1 MFYHILLFL
10 LMFNRMGRG
19 IYGSPSGSGSIFSV
33 YNDLETDK
41 LVYRGDA
48 EGNKIPDFSHA
59 GYKGGG
65 VPFPSVPV
73 VKVLYPHPNAVDDTQ
88 RIQAAINAVGSLPLG
103 NDGIRGAVLL
113 KAGIY
118 RVSETLVLN
127 KDGVVLRGE
136 GCGENPA
143 HQLFSGNLTRDSAKT
158 TTIIATG
165 TKLRPL
171 IRIAG
176 PHLPPYRNLS
186 NSGKVYLITDPPIPI
201 GATEFQV
208 EWSASYKHMEVGQT
222 IVIHRPSPSNWIHDI
237 GMDRMPTRGDG
248 KRVRQWQSGRFD
260 FVFEKRIVDID
271 RTTKKITIDTP
282 LLMSLDARY
291 GGAEFVRI
299 NEPKRIREIGIENLQ
314 FISEFVRGQEDSD
327 EKHATDAVII
337 EGGVENIW
345 VSDIVSKHF
354 VHGCVN
360 IRPSARYV
368 TVQDSADLDPVSM
381 ITGARRY
388 SFQVDGQSSLFL
400 RVFSRKSRHAFS
412 TGSRVQGPNVFSY
425 AVGVDQYA
433 DIGPHN
439 HFGIGTLYDNVK
451 TDGRISVENRGSAGS
466 GQGWAGV
473 TQVLWNC
480 EANQLILTRPAISAN
495 NWAIGCIGRKM
506 TSKNAG
512 VDAVW
517 ESFGHKVHEIPSLY
531 FKQLINRKGLKA
543 AYALQPKIY
552 TFP

>member
-1 MFYHILLFL
+1 MLYLLFL
-10 LMFNRMGRG
+10 LIFNGLG
-19 IYGSPSGSGSIFSV
+19 AVVSGSPSGLGKTFSV
-33 YNDLETDK
+33 YNNLETDQ
-41 LVYRGDA
+41 LEYRGDA
-48 EGNKIPDFSHA
+48 EGNQIPDFSHA
-59 GYKGGG
+59 GYRGGG
-65 VPFPSVPV
+65 VPLPSVPV
-73 VKVLYPHPNAVDDTQ
+73 VKVLYPHPKNADDTL

-103 NDGIRGAVLL
+103 RDGIRGAILL
-113 KAGIY
+113 KAGTY
-118 RVSETLVLN
+118 RVSGTLILG
-127 KDGVVLRGE
+127 KEGVVLRGE

-143 HQLFSGNLTRDSAKT
+143 HQTFSGNLTRDSKT

-171 IRIAG
+171 IKIVG
-176 PHLPPYRNLS
+176 PHLPPYRKLS
-186 NSGKVYLITDPPIPI
+186 NSGKVRLVTDPPVPI
-201 GATEFQV
+201 GATEFHV

-222 IVIHRPSPSNWIHDI
+222 IIIHRPSPSNWIHDI

-260 FVFEKRIVDID
+260 FVFERRIVAID
-271 RTTKKITIDTP
+271 RSTRKITIDVP

-291 GGAEFVRI
+291 GGGDFVRI
-299 NEPKRIREIGIENLQ
+299 NEPRRIGEIGVENLQ
-314 FISEFVRGQEDSD
+314 LVSEYVQGQENSD
-327 EKHATDAVII
+327 ENHATDAIRI
-337 EGGVENIW
+337 EGGVENVWI
-345 VSDIVSKHF
+345 SDIVSKHF

-360 IRPSARYV
+360 IRPNVRYV
-368 TVQDSADLDPVSM
+368 TVQDSADLDPVSL

-388 SFQVDGQSSLFL
+388 SFQVDGQRSLFL
-400 RVFSRKSRHAFS
+400 RTYSRKSRHAFS

-451 TDGRISVENRGSAGS
+451 TDGKISVENRGSAGS

-480 EANQLILTRPAISAN
+480 EARQLILTRPALSAN
-495 NWAIGCIGRKM
+495 NWAIGCIGRKIM
-506 TSKNAG
+506 SKNAG
-512 VDAVW
+512 VDGVW
-517 ESFGHKVHEIPSLY
+517 ESFGHKVEEIPSLY
-531 FKQLINRKGLKA
+531 LKQLINRKGVKA
-543 AYALQPKIY
+543 AYALQPRIY